1 MDKQKLKKTI
11 ILVVIVLAVLYILWN
26 FFLYPHQAFRHN
38 EKILSEAGKRY
49 FEINSRNLPTEVGRV
64 STVSLETL
72 IKQKYLDE
80 LKIKNNLCDIRESN
94 VKIKNESSGEKSYYT
109 HLKCG
114 SRHSNVDYTGP
125 VIKLNGKSEMTINV
139 GDTFTDPGVFNV
151 RDATDGELKIEDVYI
166 KGSVNSNKI
175 GTYEIT
181 YTAYDSLENET
192 TVTRTVR
199 VVKKLSNTIKKATQ
213 ETNNYYKGTLVDNY
227 IMFNNMVFRILRVN
241 KDNTVTIVSDSPLA
255 NIDYNASNGRFEDS
269 NMDEWLNKYFY
280 SFLNSKSK
288 KLIVSSKWCD
298 DVITD
303 ETITKTT
310 CDRYSSLKKIGIL
323 SIEDYNNTFDE
334 NGNTYL
340 NSTART
346 WYNNFTKNNEVWSIK
361 SSSSAAYKDNIL
373 LNIKPALTLSSEI
386 EIVSGTGEQDDPYII
401 GAETNAKRDM
411 KVNKLDIGQKI
422 SYSGYTWVI
431 AGKEDD
437 GTTEI
442 IMDDYLNTGEEGLG
456 DRVNISYNTASSV
469 KIYNPKEQG
478 NIGYQ
483 ISNDLSKYIDTSYLV
498 SKEIEVP
505 IYAKN
510 VTYKGK
516 HDTKTYKVRLSVP
529 SVFEIFSGKLKGIA
543 SSYWLIDSSKE
554 EENKT
559 LIETDGTT
567 PFYYRETNKS
577 AGVRLRAYLKK
588 SAYVKSDD
596 CTNSICRIGK

>member
-1 MDKQKLKKTI
+1 MDKQKLKKTV
-11 ILVVIVLAVLYILWN
+11 ILVVVVLAVLYILWN

-49 FEINSRNLPTEVGRV
+49 FEINSRNLPTEAGRV

-80 LKIKNNLCDIRESN
+80 LKIKNNFCDIRESN

-114 SRHSNVDYTGP
+114 SRHSNVDYIGP
-125 VIKLNGKSEMTINV
+125 VIKLNGKSNMTINI
-139 GDTFTDPGVFNV
+139 GDTFTDPGIFNV
-151 RDATDGELKIEDVYI
+151 RDAKDGELKIEDVYI
-166 KGSVNSNKI
+166 KGSVNTNKI

-227 IMFNNMVFRILRVN
+227 IMFNNMIFRIVRVN

-280 SFLNSKSK
+280 NLLNNKSK

-303 ETITKTT
+303 ENITKTT

-334 NGNTYL
+334 NKNTYL
-340 NSTART
+340 DSMART
-346 WYNNFTKNNEVWSIK
+346 WYNNFTKNNDVWSIK

-373 LNIKPALTLSSEI
+373 LNIRPALTLSSEAMI
-386 EIVSGTGEQDDPYII
+386 IKGDGTQENPFKIGTETEIKMGIKI
-401 GAETNAKRDM
+401 
-411 KVNKLDIGQKI
+411 NKLDIGTVI
-422 SYSGYTWVI
+422 TYSGYDWYV

-437 GTTEI
+437 GTTKL
-442 IMDDYLNTGEEGLG
+442 IMKNVLYTKDTGAVL
-456 DRVNISYNTASSV
+456 ISYDTNNDV

-478 NIGYQ
+478 NIAYQ
-483 ISNDLSKYIDTSYLV
+483 ITNDIAKYVDLSYSVNKKID
-498 SKEIEVP
+498 VP
-505 IYAKN
+505 IYKDN
-510 VTYKGK
+510 VTYKGN
-516 HDTKTYKVRLSVP
+516 HETKTYKTRLSIP
-529 SVFEIFSGKLKGIA
+529 SVFEIFSADTSQLGVP
-543 SSYWLIDSSKE
+543 YWLIDGSKE
-554 EENKT
+554 KENKT
-559 LIETDGTT
+559 MIDRDGTT
-567 PFYYRETNKS
+567 PFYYRKS
-577 AGVRLRAYLKK
+577 GVEAGVK
-588 SAYVKSDD
+588 VKIYIDKNSYINSDY
-596 CTNSICRIGK
+596 CQSGSCKIAK